1 MSAVSL
7 NLKQKPIFEV
17 TQDLSDLFQAKDAL
31 EVVGAWYK
39 TFGIHI
45 CQDMNP
51 TQSFDENGN
60 HVFKLLGSDMKTQI
74 HTVYDSIPLIAG
86 SPDDIAAIC
95 ALDFFAAI
103 AEAYPKMRELVLT
116 KIVNEQNQ
124 PGRSS

>member
-1 MSAVSL
+1 MSTTSL
-7 NLKQKPIFEV
+7 NLQQKSVSEV
-17 TQDLSDLFQAKDAL
+17 TQDLHNLFKAKNAL

-74 HTVYDSIPLIAG
+74 HTVYDSIPLVAG

-95 ALDFFAAI
+95 TLDFFAAS
-103 AEAYPKMRELVLT
+103 AEAYPKMRELVLDQ
-116 KIVNEQNQ
+116 IVNK
-124 PGRSS
+124 RT

>member
-1 MSAVSL
+1 MNTASS
-7 NLKQKPIFEV
+7 NLKQKSVSEITE
-17 TQDLSDLFQAKDAL
+17 DLNDLFKAKNAL

-60 HVFKLLGSDMKTQI
+60 IVSKLLGSDMKTQI
-74 HTVYDSIPLIAG
+74 HTVYDSIPLVAE

-95 ALDFFAAI
+95 TLDFFAAS